1 MIRERVHAP
10 CTDSM
15 RHTHRV
21 LLCAI
26 LYMPVF
32 GGTNEPAAAG
42 DGLAGPPTLEDWDT
56 SDVSE
61 SLQRLHFSRRGPGR
75 RGKKM
80 NNNVSESLQRPNF
93 SR

>member
-15 RHTHRV
+15 RHTHRI

-42 DGLAGPPTLEDWDT
+42 DGLAGPPTHPK
-56 SDVSE
+56 VS
-61 SLQRLHFSRRGPGR
+61 
-75 RGKKM
+75 
-80 NNNVSESLQRPNF
+80 
-93 SR
+93 